1 MILCDTG
8 PLVAAALRRDPDY
21 YACVELFTGLRLAG
35 RRLLVPPTVTAEVGY
50 MLQTYGSAE
59 LEAAFLDSLAAGDFE
74 PVEFVPVDYARI
86 AELVRQYADF
96 PLGVTDASVI
106 ALAERLDVT
115 EVATLDQRHFR
126 SVRPRH
132 AGFLTLLP

>member
-8 PLVAAALRRDPDY
+8 PVVAAALRRDPDY
-21 YACVELFTGLRLAG
+21 HACVELFAGLRLAG

-50 MLQTYGSAE
+50 MLQTYGSPE
-59 LEAAFLDSLAAGDFE
+59 LEAAFLDSLATGDFE
-74 PVEFVPVDYARI
+74 PIELTPADYTRT
-86 AELVRQYADF
+86 AELVRQYVDF

-106 ALAERLDVT
+106 ALAERLGLT
-115 EVATLDQRHFR
+115 EIATLDHRHFR

-132 AGFLTLLP
+132 ADFLSLLP